1 MKITVLFVLFASV
14 QCAFAGEGQSCSVV
28 MQRPSDRL
36 ITGNLRID
44 LFGQPG
50 LADAP
55 RLEQQEQATGYH
67 HKSALL
73 AAGLSL
79 AVPGAGQFYTEHY
92 WEAAAFFAA
101 DVAAWVL
108 AYHYDHKGDVQTDF
122 FQNYADANWNVV
134 KYAEYAYSTYAS
146 QIQGD
151 PFASHPWLIQ
161 NTEGMLPWLRVNW
174 AELNRMESAISNNAQ
189 GDPARGSYYSHN
201 LPLHGEQQYY
211 ELIGKYGQFN
221 PGWDDASSTPG
232 SYHYLDPVTPH
243 FSYYSSERGKANNYY
258 NTASTWVT
266 VAIVNHVL
274 NAAYA
279 ALSAG
284 WYNTAHAEMGMQMV
298 PYGPG
303 LAAVPVVKM
312 RFDF

>member
-1 MKITVLFVLFASV
+1 MKITVLLVLLV
-14 QCAFAGEGQSCSVV
+14 QAQWVFAGDGPTRSV
-28 MQRPSDRL
+28 MMIEASDRP

-44 LFGQPG
+44 LFDQPG
-50 LADAP
+50 LAGAP
-55 RLEQQEQATGYH
+55 NIIPPDEPSGYH
-67 HKSALL
+67 RKSPFL

-101 DVAAWVL
+101 DVAAWLL

-122 FQNYADANWNVV
+122 FQNYADANWSAV
-134 KYAEYAYSTYAS
+134 KYAIYAEATYAS
-146 QIQGD
+146 QIPGH
-151 PFASHPWLIQ
+151 PTFNWRNSNFNNPSFAPWQ
-161 NTEGMLPWLRVNW
+161 RVDW
-174 AELNRMESAISNNAQ
+174 AELNRMESAISANAQ
-189 GDPARGSYYSHN
+189 GSPAAGSYYSHN
-201 LPLHGEQQYY
+201 LPIHGDQQYY
-211 ELIGKYGQFN
+211 ELIGKYGQFD

-232 SYHYLDPVTPH
+232 SYNYLDPVTPH
-243 FSYYSSERGKANNYY
+243 FSYYSSQRGKANSYY
-258 NTASTWVT
+258 YTASALVT
-266 VAIVNHVL
+266 AAIVNHIL

-284 WYNTAHAEMGMQMV
+284 WYNSAHAEVGMQMV

-303 LAAVPVVKM
+303 FAAVPVMKM